1 MTTTIQARQRTTPA
15 ATARTGLILT
25 VLLGAQLMAMLD
37 VNIVNV
43 AAATIRSDLHTSG
56 AALQLII
63 AGYLI
68 AYAVLL
74 ITGAR
79 VGGSIGFRR
88 AFLAGLAV
96 FTAASLACALAASA
110 AALIVFRFLQG
121 AGAAFMIPQ
130 VFSLIQRH
138 FEGASRARALGRYA
152 AVIAGG
158 SLLGQILG
166 GVLVTAD
173 LFGTGW
179 RPAFMINVPVGAVL
193 LVAAVRVLPADGPR
207 VVRRHDWPGLVI
219 LGLSVL
225 TLVVPLVFGRDEG
238 WPTWCW
244 ALFAGSAVLFGGFAF
259 RQSRAAAPLMPSRLF
274 RAAGLLPA
282 IIALFAMMAA
292 YAGYLFSVALHLQVG
307 LGYSP
312 LRAGLSFVP
321 MAVSFG
327 TASVQWRRL
336 PARWHR
342 NLIPVGLVGA
352 AAALVLIALT
362 LRIGTPGIAF
372 LTAQV
377 PFGIGA
383 GVAFSP
389 LIARALANVAPADA
403 ADASGLVTTI
413 VQLAQVIGLSTLGS
427 IYLSASAAHGSA
439 IAVAATIAI
448 DAALVLFAAA
458 VATAGSRS
466 EAAGGR

>member
-1 MTTTIQARQRTTPA
+1 MTATIQSRPPA
-15 ATARTGLILT
+15 AAPPAVRTGLILT
-25 VLLGAQLMAMLD
+25 VLLGAQSMAMLD

-43 AAATIRSDLHTSG
+43 AAATIRSGLHASG

-88 AFLAGLAV
+88 TFLAGLGV
-96 FTAASLACALAASA
+96 FTAASLACALATSTTP
-110 AALIVFRFLQG
+110 LIVFRFLQG

-138 FEGASRARALGRYA
+138 FEGPARVRALGRYA

-158 SLLGQILG
+158 SLAGQILG
-166 GVLVTAD
+166 GLIVTAD
-173 LFGTGW
+173 LFGTAW

-193 LVAAVRVLPADGPR
+193 LIAAVRVLPQDTHR
-207 VVRRHDWPGLVI
+207 VVRRHDSLGLVA

-225 TLVVPLVFGRDEG
+225 ALVVPLVFGHEEG
-238 WPTWCW
+238 WPLWSW
-244 ALFAGSAVLFGGFAF
+244 ALLGSAIVLFGAFAF
-259 RQSRAAAPLMPSRLF
+259 QQSRAAAPLMPARLF
-274 RAAGLLPA
+274 RAAGLPPA
-282 IIALFAMMAA
+282 IVALFAMMIS
-292 YAGYLFSVALHLQVG
+292 YAGYLFSIALHLQAG

-321 MAVSFG
+321 MALCFG
-327 TASVQWRRL
+327 TASLQWRRL
-336 PARWHR
+336 PAGWHR
-342 NLIPVGLVGA
+342 NVPAVGLVA
-352 AAALVLIALT
+352 AAAGLALVAAGLNT
-362 LRIGTPGIAF
+362 SGPGLLFFA
-372 LTAQV
+372 AQV
-377 PFGIGA
+377 PFGLGA

-389 LIARALANVAPADA
+389 LMARALANVAPADA

-413 VQLAQVIGLSTLGS
+413 VQLGQVVGLSAVGS
-427 IYLSASAAHGSA
+427 VYLSVSAAHGSA
-439 IAVAATIAI
+439 SAIVVTTAI
-448 DAALVLFAAA
+448 DAALALIGAA
-458 VATAGSRS
+458 VAAVRPP
-466 EAAGGR
+466 RR